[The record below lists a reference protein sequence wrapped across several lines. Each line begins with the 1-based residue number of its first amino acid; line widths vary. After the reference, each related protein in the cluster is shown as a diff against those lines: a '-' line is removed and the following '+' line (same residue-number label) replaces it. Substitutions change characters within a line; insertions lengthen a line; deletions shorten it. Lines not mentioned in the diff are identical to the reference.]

1 MKLLLTAFDPFGG
14 DAINPALE
22 AVKLVADK
30 IGRFDIVKLEVPTV
44 FRKSI
49 DTVAKAIEEE
59 KPDVVLCIGQAGGR
73 FEITPERVA
82 INVDDARIKDN
93 EGNQPIDTKIFED
106 GENAYFTTLPIKA
119 MVEAIREANLPAAV
133 SNTAGTFV
141 CNHLMYGVLYT
152 LAKKYPHIKG
162 GFTHVPFIPAQVAR
176 RTPVAPYMAL
186 EDIKR
191 GLEAAIAAIDKNL
204 DVDINVNGGKEF

>member
-93 EGNQPIDTKIFED
+93 EGNQPIDIKIFEE

-191 GLEAAIAAIDKNL
+191 GLEAAIAAIDKNF
-204 DVDINVNGGKEF
+204 DADINVNGGKEF

>member
-30 IGRFDIVKLEVPTV
+30 IGRFNIVKLEVPTV

-191 GLEAAIAAIDKNL
+191 GLEAAIAAIDKNF
-204 DVDINVNGGKEF
+204 DADINVNGGKEF